1 MLEEVTGPMQAGTK
15 KRRLRPWP
23 RTIRARLT
31 MLFGGLFLLSAL
43 FLLIITNSVGR
54 SASVASAQPRGGS
67 SSSASAPSPADQTA
81 ANHVTEQHF
90 LLGSVIALCVMVVV
104 AFVLGW
110 LIAGRALRPVREMTA
125 ATRRISAENL
135 HERLAL
141 HGPDDELKDLADT
154 IDELLE
160 RLEQAFAAQ
169 RRFVANA
176 SHELRTPLA
185 TMRASVDVAEA
196 KPGQV
201 PPPTIALAAR
211 LRAELDRVDGLL
223 DGLLALAR
231 LQHGGLPGLGTVS
244 LGEMAAAALQ
254 ERSGEIAAAA
264 LTVSQVASPGDCWIS
279 GSAPLLTRMVD
290 NVIDNAIMHNL
301 PGGWIRVLT
310 AADGAMARLVVENG
324 GEILDPARVAEL
336 GQPFRRLGVDRT
348 GSDRGAGL
356 GLSIVAAIVA
366 AHGGTMSLQPRD
378 QGGLTVSLAMPLAAR
393 AAMAAAPA

>member
-1 MLEEVTGPMQAGTK
+1 M
-15 KRRLRPWP
+15 
-23 RTIRARLT
+23 RLT

-54 SASVASAQPRGGS
+54 SSSVAAAQPHGAGGQ
-67 SSSASAPSPADQTA
+67 APNPAGQTA
-81 ANHVTEQHF
+81 ANNATEQHF
-90 LLGSVIALCVMVVV
+90 LYGSVVALCVMVVL
-104 AFVLGW
+104 AFFLGW
-110 LIAGRALRPVREMTA
+110 LIAGRALRPVRAMTVA
-125 ATRRISAENL
+125 ARRISAENL

-141 HGPDDELKDLADT
+141 RGPDDELKDLADT
-154 IDELLE
+154 IDGLLE

-201 PPPTIALAAR
+201 PAPTLALAGR

-231 LQHGGLPGLGTVS
+231 VQHSELPGLGTVS
-244 LGEMAAAALQ
+244 LGETAAAALR
-254 ERSGEIAAAA
+254 ERAGGISAAG
-264 LTVSQVASPGDCWIS
+264 LTVTQVASPGDSWIR

-290 NVIDNAIMHNL
+290 NVIDNAITHNQ

-310 AADGAMARLVVENG
+310 AADGAVARLVVDNG
-324 GEILDPARVAEL
+324 GEVLDPALVAEL
-336 GQPFRRLGVDRT
+336 GQPFRRLGLDRT
-348 GSDRGAGL
+348 GSDGGAGL

-378 QGGLTVSLAMPLAAR
+378 GGGLTVSLAMPLAAR
-393 AAMAAAPA
+393 AAMAEVPA

>member
-1 MLEEVTGPMQAGTK
+1 MRAGK
-15 KRRLRPWP
+15 ENRRLRLLP
-23 RTIRARLT
+23 RTIRMRLT

-54 SASVASAQPRGGS
+54 SASVAAAHPGSGSAHPVGR
-67 SSSASAPSPADQTA
+67 PNPAGQIA
-81 ANHVTEQHF
+81 ANNLTEQHY
-90 LLGSVIALCVMVVV
+90 LIGSVVALCVMVVV
-104 AFVLGW
+104 AFLLGW

-125 ATRRISAENL
+125 ATRRISADNL

-141 HGPDDELKDLADT
+141 RGPDDELKDLADT
-154 IDELLE
+154 IDGLLE

-201 PPPTIALAAR
+201 PAPTLALASR
-211 LRAELDRVDGLL
+211 LRAELDRLDGLL

-231 LQHGGLPGLGTVS
+231 GQHGELPGLGTIS
-244 LGEMAAAALQ
+244 LSQVAAAAIDA
-254 ERSGEIAAAA
+254 RAAAIAASG
-264 LTVSQVASPGDCWIS
+264 LTVSQLASPGDSWIR
-279 GSAPLLTRMVD
+279 GSEPLLSRMVD
-290 NVIDNAIMHNL
+290 NVIDNAITHNQQ
-301 PGGWIRVLT
+301 GGWIRVLT
-310 AADGAMARLVVENG
+310 AADGAVARLVVENG
-324 GEILDPARVAEL
+324 GQLLARAKVAEL
-336 GQPFRRLGVDRT
+336 GQPFRRLGQDRT

-366 AHGGTMSLQPRD
+366 AHGGTMTLQPRD
-378 QGGLTVSLAMPLAAR
+378 EGGLVVSICLPLAGHP
-393 AAMAAAPA
+393 AMAEVTA